1 MEEGIDWAGANAKNL
16 YPEKGSPLYNQV
28 VGYLCAGISLDNKT
42 IQVEEVKQ
50 SYIEGDEGNSN
61 FCLEEAQDSPGA
73 QGQCHLTCKNSEG
86 EWVSGDA
93 CEREG
98 SSRHQYSFVVVHPP
112 QDYDT
117 RVSGIGAC
125 YFRGDN
131 PSRKCQEKLTTY
143 INAGLMPNDIEGG
156 CERVENQGATKTE
169 ENPNG
174 RGSVFCLSYKA
185 KQKAGNPIAVGL
197 GNTEFLSEDD
207 CQRYMKLRYS
217 NYESVQSGTHD
228 LCSSEVLKGG
238 PAWGKIVSNRGY
250 DESHP
255 CATNHNSQKCKDFTV
270 TIYIANDSGMIGLTD
285 QEVDVERN
293 RGTGYEC
300 GTVTYTYGSELA
312 QDKTESLI
320 ECQIKRELY
329 LSESDTRDTR
339 PQCGVECREGSA
351 PGCEPPRTNDQAQI
365 CFNAN
370 RLRRDTNPSAVL
382 ANDRALRD
390 RKRERARRAD
400 EIRYQ
405 KQRDQQK
412 KSDSLVPCVD
422 GCKWEDL
429 IQLANNII
437 SFAIRLAAFV
447 LVLVILI
454 AGWGLITSRGNPQA
468 LTDARAKLFKAI
480 LGFAIV
486 VCAWLIVNTVMNTLL
501 DEKFQND
508 DIINLL
514 EDGTSWTDQGGR
526 AEEIEGKSGEQIRQM
541 MLDKDVE
548 DLYQPTFNEEPV
560 PVATPI
566 SAEEINTEENEEE
579 PFPLSEEW
587 LEELVKRQEERNKDA
602 WRKIWIEELGG
613 RPEEIEGVPIEEL
626 KEMIKDKEVELL
638 DPNYQQTSNEE
649 PVPVATPISAEEIN
663 TEENEEEPFPL
674 SEEWLEELVK
684 RQEERNKDAWRK
696 IWIEEL
702 GGRPEE
708 IEGVP
713 IEELKEMIK
722 DKEVELLDPNYQ
734 QTSNE
739 EPVPVATPISAEEI
753 NTEENEEEPFPLSE
767 EWLEE
772 LVKRQEERNKD
783 AWRKIWIEEL
793 GGRPEEIEGVPIEE
807 LKEMIKDK
815 EVELLDPNYQ
825 QTFNEELGASASGNT
840 N

>member
-1 MEEGIDWAGANAKNL
+1 MATPISAEEINTEEKDAWRKIWIEELGGRPEEIEGVPIEEIRQMMLDKDVYGLYQPTFNEELGASADLAQAEGSTCTETPDRRSIEDILEEGIDWAGANAKNL

-112 QDYDT
+112 ATETSVGLINRGCYEKIVDGKSPAQRCSLAHEALVT
-117 RVSGIGAC
+117 AGIISAYGTDGSCEKSKFENSHRWCLNYEDERKVENPFTLGTGNSCLNTLSACVQNMKAC
-125 YFRGDN
+125 Y
-131 PSRKCQEKLTTY
+131 
-143 INAGLMPNDIEGG
+143 
-156 CERVENQGATKTE
+156 
-169 ENPNG
+169 
-174 RGSVFCLSYKA
+174 
-185 KQKAGNPIAVGL
+185 
-197 GNTEFLSEDD
+197 
-207 CQRYMKLRYS
+207 
-217 NYESVQSGTHD
+217 
-228 LCSSEVLKGG
+228 
-238 PAWGKIVSNRGY
+238 
-250 DESHP
+250 
-255 CATNHNSQKCKDFTV
+255 
-270 TIYIANDSGMIGLTD
+270 
-285 QEVDVERN
+285 EVDVLKERFGDKYLEEN
-293 RGTGYEC
+293 TLCTSRVFKSIERAPGPGGNFIDSTKYCMNDEGLIGLSDAEFEDNKGRGTGYEC

-390 RKRERARRAD
+390 RKRERARSAAEEARERTWAD
-400 EIRYQ
+400 IYKPGQ
-405 KQRDQQK
+405 
-412 KSDSLVPCVD
+412 LVPCYGVGNPD
-422 GCKWEDL
+422 KEAKNGIRAHCDWNAL

-514 EDGTSWTDQGGR
+514 EDGT
-526 AEEIEGKSGEQIRQM
+526 
-541 MLDKDVE
+541 
-548 DLYQPTFNEEPV
+548 P
-560 PVATPI
+560 
-566 SAEEINTEENEEE
+566 
-579 PFPLSEEW
+579 
-587 LEELVKRQEERNKDA
+587 
-602 WRKIWIEELGG
+602 
-613 RPEEIEGVPIEEL
+613 
-626 KEMIKDKEVELL
+626 
-638 DPNYQQTSNEE
+638 
-649 PVPVATPISAEEIN
+649 
-663 TEENEEEPFPL
+663 
-674 SEEWLEELVK
+674 
-684 RQEERNKDAWRK
+684 
-696 IWIEEL
+696 
-702 GGRPEE
+702 
-708 IEGVP
+708 
-713 IEELKEMIK
+713 
-722 DKEVELLDPNYQ
+722 
-734 QTSNE
+734 
-739 EPVPVATPISAEEI
+739 
-753 NTEENEEEPFPLSE
+753 
-767 EWLEE
+767 
-772 LVKRQEERNKD
+772 
-783 AWRKIWIEEL
+783 
-793 GGRPEEIEGVPIEE
+793 
-807 LKEMIKDK
+807 
-815 EVELLDPNYQ
+815 
-825 QTFNEELGASASGNT
+825 
-840 N
+840 